1 MIIST
6 DMSSFIS
13 DWLTEAG
20 LNLLGE
26 IKEGGK
32 DLILKRLG
40 LKEFFSGPKCNPRHK
55 PYSPS
60 VQGWNNGIVYVF
72 LKQFNLQ
79 IICSIFSTIIIGIV
93 FIGEAK
99 GRTCMYLI
107 SQPRVF
113 LDSSVEY

>member
-1 MIIST
+1 MLTEYVIIST

-40 LKEFFSGPKCNPRHK
+40 LKEFFSGPKCSPLHK

-60 VQGWNNGIVYVF
+60 VQGWNNGIYVF
-72 LKQFNLQ
+72 SLNQFKNRLLR
-79 IICSIFSTIIIGIV
+79 FFNDDYKN
-93 FIGEAK
+93 FIHWRCK
-99 GRTCMYLI
+99 MTHLHTCI
-107 SQPRVF
+107 
-113 LDSSVEY
+113 

>member
-1 MIIST
+1 VIIST

-20 LNLLGE
+20 LSLLGE

-79 IICSIFSTIIIGIV
+79 IICSIF
-93 FIGEAK
+93 
-99 GRTCMYLI
+99 L
-107 SQPRVF
+107 Q
-113 LDSSVEY
+113 LL

>member
-1 MIIST
+1 L
-6 DMSSFIS
+6 SFIS

-20 LNLLGE
+20 LSLLSE

-60 VQGWNNGIVYVF
+60 VQGWNNGIQST
-72 LKQFNLQ
+72 LKY
-79 IICSIFSTIIIGIV
+79 
-93 FIGEAK
+93 FIN
-99 GRTCMYLI
+99 TLYLI
-107 SQPRVF
+107 EIIP
-113 LDSSVEY
+113 LLEYFFSFFIPHFSAKLLQ